1 MGTLFSSI
9 CNYASFCSSRSM
21 ARTVMPYT
29 ARANSADAFKKRE
42 RAMENAYFN
51 KKDHELLLK
60 LKEKAAAAHAAGE
73 EISEEAH
80 DLAGTSAIDAYDF
93 SAESVDMDDLMTL
106 RKELLDRITA
116 LEDVIGTLK
125 YRQSKLLMKTSKW

>member
-1 MGTLFSSI
+1 MGITFLTLSTMLRS
-9 CNYASFCSSRSM
+9 ARLATSM

-60 LKEKAAAAHAAGE
+60 LKEAAAAHAAGE

-116 LEDVIGTLK
+116 LEDDIGTLK
-125 YRQSKLLMKTSKW
+125 Y